1 MQLQVSCK
9 SPQSAAVQWPT
20 SLRAYFA
27 PGRGGNVCCDDA
39 CFYRRIVVQYM
50 HCSQDRVAILGL
62 YQVPQ
67 DVLHVDAHDQLQP
80 CRPYSSRG
88 HHRWIPFIAY
98 ATGAS
103 ALGKSVSLL
112 RHAHWILLVEWI
124 SWMNSSE
131 VMKCMHSSPAI
142 MLCLQSIVLAAML

>member
-62 YQVPQ
+62 HHVSQ
-67 DVLHVDAHDQLQP
+67 DVLSKLPVDAHDQLQP
-80 CRPYSSRG
+80 CRPFSSRS
-88 HHRWIPFIAY
+88 HHHWIPFIAY
-98 ATGAS
+98 ATSAL

-112 RHAHWILLVEWI
+112 SRAHWL
-124 SWMNSSE
+124 NGF
-131 VMKCMHSSPAI
+131 HG
-142 MLCLQSIVLAAML
+142 